1 MVPLL
6 SLLLLL
12 ATASSFVRFFTP
24 EQVRLRSPLKVA
36 GDHDVE
42 DISKYADWVVGEF
55 FFDILKHH
63 VVQGAACTD
72 DQSSAILKSFE
83 EYEIQQLGNRI
94 VDLVVPHLSEE
105 LKKSDNEV
113 FTKFFNVSPGFD
125 LQIPSPESY
134 AVKRV
139 LLHFMINCALKDWI
153 FQDDGLEAI
162 SDLLGVK
169 DDEITP
175 W

>member
-1 MVPLL
+1 MVPLF
-6 SLLLLL
+6 SLILLL
-12 ATASSFVRFFTP
+12 ATVSSFVRYFAP
-24 EQVRLRSPLKVA
+24 EQVRLRRPLKVT
-36 GDHDVE
+36 GDHDIE
-42 DISKYADWVVGEF
+42 DISKYADWVVGGF

-72 DQSSAILKSFE
+72 AQSSGTLESFE

-105 LKKSDNEV
+105 LKKADNEV
-113 FTKFFNVSPGFD
+113 FAKFFNVSPGFD

-134 AVKRV
+134 SVKRV

-162 SDLLGVK
+162 QDLVGVE
-169 DDEITP
+169 DDINP